1 MMINSNLKCVI
12 FSRVSTS
19 SQSLESQNAI
29 LYQYAHKEGYNDSEI
44 KLIEQTESA
53 VLNDI
58 DNRIGIQQLFRLVE
72 EIPSI
77 KCVIVFEISRIARR
91 PDVLYKVRDYLLEHK
106 IQLICIKPEIRLLD
120 EEGNFSQSANLI
132 FSIFS
137 SLAES
142 EGYIRKERFAR
153 AKNKLR
159 EHGQKFGGATI
170 FGYIKNKEKKCVPH
184 PTNGPIIVDI
194 YNHYINTDSS
204 LHETYLYISSKY
216 PEIFP
221 MMEYKKAQ
229 HKIRHFFEI
238 DVYARGNWCYPPLVT
253 EEMWNKVHEKMSQ
266 ARCKARYNC
275 KRDLLCRGKIYCG
288 HCGRMMT
295 GSGGNVK
302 AYCCGTDKLHS
313 LQINIDAADWIMWE
327 ETRCLVNINSSIN
340 HNNKI
345 QEMNSLLDSKKVL
358 KSQYDEVLGEIKQ
371 KMEKL
376 IGLYMNNRIDEGI
389 YNKKFDELKH
399 EEKMYNDKKN
409 KIDTEIESLTN
420 ILEETQ
426 KDIMHPQSINVDD
439 IEDFE
444 TRQEFVR
451 KYISKMI
458 ITKDEEEPEKK
469 HIRFEFNVPV
479 ISTRSQYMY
488 VAKNQFMK
496 IYRDN
501 GDGTVDYIH
510 SINKTTKKNKV
521 TGRFEK
527 K

>member
-1 MMINSNLKCVI
+1 MGKIIV
-12 FSRVSTS
+12 FSRTSTT
-19 SQSLESQNAI
+19 QQDVEQQTKVLQLEATRLGYHADDQI
-29 LYQYAHKEGYNDSEI
+29 VVEYQ
-44 KLIEQTESA
+44 ESA
-53 VLNDI
+53 TKLDI
-58 DNRIGIQQLFRLVE
+58 ETRKGINKLKETIMSNNNVDT
-72 EIPSI
+72 
-77 KCVIVFEISRIARR
+77 VICWELTRIARR
-91 PDVLYKVRDYLLEHK
+91 ADVIYNIRDFLLEYK
-106 IQLICIKPEIRLLD
+106 IRWIILKPSFMELIDRNGQLTPTMSLML
-120 EEGNFSQSANLI
+120 GI
-132 FSIFS
+132 FTSF
-137 SLAES
+137 AES
-142 EGYIRKERFAR
+142 EMMIKKERFIR
-153 AKNKLR
+153 AKSEMR

-510 SINKTTKKNKV
+510 SINKTTKKNIV